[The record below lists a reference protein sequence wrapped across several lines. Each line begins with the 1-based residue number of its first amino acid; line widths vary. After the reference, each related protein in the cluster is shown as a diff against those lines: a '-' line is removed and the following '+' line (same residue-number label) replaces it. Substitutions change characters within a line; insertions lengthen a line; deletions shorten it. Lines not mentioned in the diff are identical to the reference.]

1 MNKTVSDSRSKEVGT
16 SANTLAE
23 MIPGFQET

>member
-1 MNKTVSDSRSKEVGT
+1 MNKTVSDSRSKETET